1 MAEQTEIRERRFLA
15 TNQTKC
21 GCSVR
26 IEICDGDDE
35 EEISAYLKTVSCPDH
50 QQEAG
55 DSLDRQ
61 R

>member
-1 MAEQTEIRERRFLA
+1 MAGQTEIGKRYLA

-26 IEICDGDDE
+26 IEIFDGDDE

-50 QQEAG
+50 QQKAG
-55 DSLDRQ
+55 ELLDKQ
-61 R
+61 